1 MKSIVFV
8 VRCRESIVLVQIFFL
23 WPDNVLKFRIFWSVL
38 VTVKDINPS
47 YNDDFGLSYRVMI
60 SRPVQDYWKS
70 DIDKTIISLQNT
82 SYMTDCRFELHLFS
96 QIEWVV

>member
-1 MKSIVFV
+1 MLPTIDEGD
-8 VRCRESIVLVQIFFL
+8 ESD
-23 WPDNVLKFRIFWSVL
+23 W
-38 VTVKDINPS
+38 TPS

-82 SYMTDCRFELHLFS
+82 TDCRFELHLFS